1 MTRQKP
7 FTEEET
13 ETKQQS
19 RDRLGEFFQ
28 QSHRLS
34 LLNLFTLYEFNACPW
49 EEMAIDFTYIIMKR
63 TQTLLELLFY
73 LEFNTTVKD
82 DVTQDSKKSDGM
94 SKEPDAGK
102 ISPLAHARSSTQVT
116 L

>member
-49 EEMAIDFTYIIMKR
+49 EEMAIDFT

-82 DVTQDSKKSDGM
+82 DVTRDSKKSDGM